1 MQSKGVFDEIA
12 EKAEKLADID
22 EKAEHIRRSGEEFI
36 DDVKEYEE

>member
-1 MQSKGVFDEIA
+1 MRSKGVFDEIA

-22 EKAEHIRRSGEEFI
+22 EKAEHVRRSGEEFI